1 MRHSMRGSISLPC
14 LFISLLCAAFVV
26 PVLLW
31 SGREIARER
40 DFLRSQQLRTLC
52 ASFMQQVSRHSVP
65 EGSYSW
71 YEGML
76 QPGSEPVSVQGKSSY
91 SSDGLLNHLE
101 VAAQPAKNVGAV
113 QRLQRLQVSFSE
125 QQQRLAGRCVL
136 VAQTLKGA
144 EYLSSEALYIQASE
158 EEVRLPQFS
167 FLAGKAIKNLTAQE
181 MTTTGLNACFYYLP
195 SGTLKPAAKQT
206 VHGASVVVNSSSIS
220 IGAQAYFPDRLVL
233 VSENSS
239 MALGQGVRMDKA
251 LLMAKG
257 NITLG
262 ADCKIKGLVIAKNII
277 LQGKV
282 TLTPD
287 AEVTQVFTTPFYPN
301 L

>member
-1 MRHSMRGSISLPC
+1 MRHSIRGSIALPC
-14 LFISLLCAAFVV
+14 LFISLLCAAFIV

-31 SGREIARER
+31 SGREIAHEQE
-40 DFLRSQQLRTLC
+40 FLRSQQLRTLC
-52 ASFMQQVSRHSVP
+52 ASFMQQKSRHAVP
-65 EGSYSW
+65 AGSYSW
-71 YEGML
+71 YEGVL
-76 QPGSEPVSVQGKSSY
+76 QPGAEQVSVLGKSSY

-113 QRLQRLQVSFSE
+113 QRLHRLELSFSE

-144 EYLSSEALYIQASE
+144 EYLPSEALYIQASE

-167 FLAGKAIKNLTAQE
+167 FLSGKAIKNLTAQE
-181 MTTTGLNACFYYLP
+181 MTATGLNACFYYLP
-195 SGTLKPAAKQT
+195 SGTLKPAAKQV
-206 VHGASVVVNSSSIS
+206 VHGASVVVNSASIS
-220 IGAQAYFPDRLVL
+220 VGAQAHFPDRLVL

-257 NITLG
+257 NITIG
-262 ADCKIKGLVIAKNII
+262 ADCKIQGLVIAKNII

-282 TLTPD
+282 TLIPD
-287 AEVTQVFTTPFYPN
+287 EEVTQSFSTPFYPN
-301 L
+301 F